1 VEGDETQGAVAVA
14 AAREARRAARGEPL
28 SENGHPLPQVVIVGA
43 GFAGLACA
51 RRLAGK
57 PVQALLIDRENYHL
71 FTPLLYQVASALLNP
86 SDIAIPVRSV
96 LQRAK
101 NVRFRLAE
109 VSGID
114 LAGRR
119 VMLESG
125 DPVPFDAVV
134 VACGSRTNWFGLE
147 DVERRALP
155 LKDLPDAM
163 ALRNHVLGCFEAAL
177 REDDPPAREPWM
189 TFVVV
194 GGGPTGVEYAG
205 ALSELFRRPLRRDF
219 PDLDVD
225 RARVVVL
232 EATDRLLAAFPAEL
246 GEYARRQLAGRGI
259 EVRLGARVTG
269 LTDGAVQ
276 LADGT
281 AIPTRTL
288 VWTAGVQPERL
299 VDALGVPHGAN
310 GRIAVDPELRIEG
323 WPNAFAVG
331 DAAAVRSQGEVLP
344 MMAPPAMQAGRH
356 AADNALRLLR
366 GEPLRAFRYRDKGIM
381 ATIGRSAA
389 VAAIGRLRLKGFVGW
404 LFWLALHL
412 YFLIGFRNRVAVLLE
427 WAWDYFRWDRPIR
440 IIARADPDPS
450 DRGS

>member
-1 VEGDETQGAVAVA
+1 M
-14 AAREARRAARGEPL
+14 
-28 SENGHPLPQVVIVGA
+28 
-43 GFAGLACA
+43 
-51 RRLAGK
+51 
-57 PVQALLIDRENYHL
+57 
-71 FTPLLYQVASALLNP
+71 
-86 SDIAIPVRSV
+86 

-109 VSGID
+109 VTGID
-114 LAGRR
+114 FAGRR
-119 VMLESG
+119 VTVAGGE
-125 DPVPFDAVV
+125 PVPYDAVV

-219 PDLDVD
+219 PDLDLD
-225 RARVVVL
+225 RARVVLL

-246 GEYARRQLAGRGI
+246 GEYARRQLEGRGI

-269 LTDGAVQ
+269 LTDGAVE

-281 AIPTRTL
+281 MVPTRTL
-288 VWTAGVQPERL
+288 IWTAGVEPERL
-299 VDALGVPHGAN
+299 VDALGVPRDPN

-356 AADNALRLLR
+356 AADNALSLLR
-366 GEPLRAFRYRDKGIM
+366 REPLRAFRYRDKGIM
-381 ATIGRSAA
+381 ATIGKRRA
-389 VAAIGRLRLKGFVGW
+389 VADIRGW
-404 LFWLALHL
+404 RFAGALAWLAWSLVHVMS
-412 YFLIGFRNRVAVLLE
+412 LIGFRNRLFVMAGWIYDYVAHGREARLITGAFEMRIRDPRRAEHVHLE
-427 WAWDYFRWDRPIR
+427 PTAAPLE
-440 IIARADPDPS
+440 RAAPS
-450 DRGS
+450 